1 VRLVNGDTHLAED
14 VTQTVFAD
22 LARLTRSLSREVML
36 GGWLHRHTCFV
47 AGKIMRSERRRQA
60 RERQAAEQF
69 KTLLTG
75 DQAVKDAKG
84 RQIYQLMQEETAAAL
99 AAAGLPADYQ
109 TTPTLNFR
117 NIASAAVAEQNLK
130 LLDDIYG
137 RGAARLGSVL
147 NASVL
152 QQFQEFRASAISGN
166 RMNLALNRQ
175 MMAPG
180 GKGK

>member
-1 VRLVNGDTHLAED
+1 
-14 VTQTVFAD
+14 
-22 LARLTRSLSREVML
+22 
-36 GGWLHRHTCFV
+36 
-47 AGKIMRSERRRQA
+47 
-60 RERQAAEQF
+60 
-69 KTLLTG
+69 
-75 DQAVKDAKG
+75 
-84 RQIYQLMQEETAAAL
+84 MQEETAAAL

-117 NIASAAVAEQNLK
+117 NIASAAVAEQSLK

-137 RGAARLGSVL
+137 RVAARLGSVL
-147 NASVL
+147 SASEL
-152 QQFQEFRASAISGN
+152 QQFQGFRASAISNN